1 MDENGERRVMLF
13 GVNIA
18 AKRAKVNDSVNDSFN
33 TEDDNQN
40 EMEICS
46 FDKPEDESDDE
57 KNENPDS
64 GQSSNQENRKKV
76 KQWTKNEHKAF
87 LVGLQTAG
95 RGKWKDIS
103 RNYVKTKTSTQ
114 VASHAQKIMKIQK
127 LRVLL
132 LRGNHP
138 PATLFR
144 VFICRAFLRSQEYTK
159 LNMCKVKEVIIR
171 QVWTYN
177 LEYEV
182 NLIHQAIHQH
192 PMVSIDTEFSGVIHS
207 PKIDRHYVQPSNNY
221 YYLKENV
228 DALKLIQFGPTL
240 TDFKK
245 NLPDFGSNNN
255 YI

>member
-114 VASHAQKIMKIQK
+114 VASHAQK
-127 LRVLL
+127 
-132 LRGNHP
+132 
-138 PATLFR
+138 F
-144 VFICRAFLRSQEYTK
+144 FLRRRSLDKTK
-159 LNMCKVKEVIIR
+159 R
-171 QVWTYN
+171 QSVFDMM
-177 LEYEV
+177 LDYEDSET
-182 NLIHQAIHQH
+182 
-192 PMVSIDTEFSGVIHS
+192 PS
-207 PKIDRHYVQPSNNY
+207 PSPSRKPSPSNS
-221 YYLKENV
+221 
-228 DALKLIQFGPTL
+228 I
-240 TDFKK
+240 
-245 NLPDFGSNNN
+245 
-255 YI
+255 